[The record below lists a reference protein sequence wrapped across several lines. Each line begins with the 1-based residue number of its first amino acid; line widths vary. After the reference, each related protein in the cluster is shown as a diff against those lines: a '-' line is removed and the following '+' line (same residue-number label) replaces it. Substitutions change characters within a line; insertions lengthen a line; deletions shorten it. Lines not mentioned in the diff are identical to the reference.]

1 MPWVYLPCHPLQ
13 PIQGIY
19 EICSLFLLYC
29 IFFGLYFQIEHKV
42 SAAHI
47 AFRKMNLTKIHTMHS
62 FNKHL
67 FLNASY
73 TSGFLLAQ
81 GT

>member
-1 MPWVYLPCHPLQ
+1 M
-13 PIQGIY
+13 
-19 EICSLFLLYC
+19 SLLRSQETEVRLKAIHSALC

-47 AFRKMNLTKIHTMHS
+47 AIRKMNLTKIHTMHS

-73 TSGFLLAQ
+73 ISGFLLAQ

>member
-1 MPWVYLPCHPLQ
+1 M
-13 PIQGIY
+13 
-19 EICSLFLLYC
+19 SLLRSQETEVRLKAIHSALC

-42 SAAHI
+42 FAAHI

-73 TSGFLLAQ
+73 ISGFLLAQ

>member
-1 MPWVYLPCHPLQ
+1 MSLLRS
-13 PIQGIY
+13 QGTAVRLKAIY
-19 EICSLFLLYC
+19 SALC
-29 IFFGLYFQIEHKV
+29 IFFGPYFQIEHKV
-42 SAAHI
+42 SAAQI
-47 AFRKMNLTKIHTMHS
+47 AFRKMNLTKNHTMHS

-73 TSGFLLAQ
+73 NSGSLLAQ